1 MILNPKG
8 DSFDVYVNA
17 DFAGNWN
24 PDEAS
29 EHSYTAR
36 SRHGY
41 IIMYASCPI
50 TWASQLQTEIALS
63 STESEF
69 IVLSMALQTTI
80 PLMELVKELLKLQ
93 GFNMV
98 STKPI
103 VHCQVF
109 EDNSGALEIAKG
121 PKDAAP
127 H

>member
-8 DSFDVYVNA
+8 DSFDVYVDV

-41 IIMYASCPI
+41 IIMYAGCPI
-50 TWASQLQTEIALS
+50 TWASQLQTEIAMS

-69 IVLSMALQTTI
+69 IGLSMALQTTI
-80 PLMELVKELLKLQ
+80 PLMELVKDLKLQ

-98 STKPI
+98 STKFI

-109 EDNSGALEIAKG
+109 EDNSGVLKIANV
-121 PKDAAP
+121 PTM
-127 H
+127 HLR